1 MRVMSKFIVPPTAQ
15 NQIRVWDLG
24 VRIFH
29 WSLVGMFTLSYVLA
43 DQRSLHL
50 KLGYVVLALMTF
62 RLAWGFVGGKHA
74 RFIDFVTSPLTVTK
88 FLVAMLKGKESRYL
102 GHNPAGGVMIVA
114 LLLTITS
121 IGVSG
126 YMIST
131 DMFFGV
137 EWVETAHKA
146 LVNFCLLL
154 IFGHICGVLYAS
166 YHHRENLVKSML
178 TGLKKP
184 DDRLQPDD

>member
-1 MRVMSKFIVPPTAQ
+1 MRMMSKFISSPTAQ

-50 KLGYVVLALMTF
+50 KLGYVVLVLMTF
-62 RLAWGFVGGKHA
+62 RLAWGVVGGKHA
-74 RFIDFVTSPLTVTK
+74 RFRDFVKNPLTVAK
-88 FLVAMLKGKESRYL
+88 FLISMIKGKESRHL
-102 GHNPAGGVMIVA
+102 GHNPAGGAMIIA
-114 LLLTITS
+114 LLITIIS

-131 DMFFGV
+131 DMFFGM
-137 EWVETAHKA
+137 EWVENTHKA
-146 LVNFCLLL
+146 LVKLCLLL
-154 IFGHICGVLYAS
+154 IFGHISGVLYAS
-166 YHHRENLVKSML
+166 YRHRENLVKSML
-178 TGLKKP
+178 TGMKNV
-184 DDRLQPDD
+184 DDNLRSEH